1 MQLDLKESLRD
12 LDKNLQD
19 SQTSWIDSM
28 HQRKNTES
36 HHNRTKSSLN
46 KDLNIG
52 DGKNAKN
59 VRN

>member
-1 MQLDLKESLRD
+1 
-12 LDKNLQD
+12 
-19 SQTSWIDSM
+19 M

-52 DGKNAKN
+52 DGKNLRNQKN
-59 VRN
+59 TSQRKKPQNKSKTHTPGVYEGNQTG